1 MQTDI
6 DLEALRSYVGDHL
19 AGSRA
24 GTEVAERCADGSD
37 GDLETYLRTF
47 LDELAQESATLRTT
61 LDRLEVSPP
70 LSRQAV
76 TKAGAVVNVVR
87 ELLPGGYHALNRL
100 RDLEA
105 LCVGVWGKRL
115 LWSTLIR
122 AASLDERIRDLP
134 YGELA
139 DQSERQERDLLAWR
153 DRAAAEALR
162 IPAAASSS
170 G

>member
-6 DLEALRSYVGDHL
+6 DLDALRSYVGDHL

-37 GDLETYLRTF
+37 GELEGYLRGF

-87 ELLPGGYHALNRL
+87 ELLPGGYHALDRL

-115 LWSTLIR
+115 LWSTLLR
-122 AASLDERIRDLP
+122 AATADERLADLP

-139 DQSERQERDLLAWR
+139 DQAERQERDLLVWR
-153 DRAAAEALR
+153 DRAAAEALG
-162 IPAAASSS
+162 IPTGAPSV